1 MDDGLNAGE
10 PTDRLFCHWQL
21 SAPAVVAA
29 SAGRPLVVPSGGAP
43 VVLDDR
49 GGRPYA
55 APGTPGSGRVR
66 LRLPADV
73 ERLRTEQP
81 ELARSWRHALRDV
94 LGPLLDAGRRTEG
107 MTADGELVVGAA
119 PDRLAG

>member
-1 MDDGLNAGE
+1 M
-10 PTDRLFCHWQL
+10 
-21 SAPAVVAA
+21 
-29 SAGRPLVVPSGGAP
+29 
-43 VVLDDR
+43 
-49 GGRPYA
+49 
-55 APGTPGSGRVR
+55 R

-107 MTADGELVVGAA
+107 MTADGELVVGAVPA
-119 PDRLAG
+119 RPDRPDR